1 MNDQPTRPIR
11 RTSSVED
18 DRIEILKMVE
28 DGAITASEAAT
39 LLDAL
44 DQAERSFGPAE
55 PSHRTST
62 AVSHVRIRVSDTAS
76 GRPRVNV
83 VVPIGLVDAG
93 LGVVRRF
100 VPNADSNMS
109 SIRSALLSGVRG
121 PLIDVTQDDER
132 VEIIAE

>member
-1 MNDQPTRPIR
+1 MNEQPTRPIR
-11 RTSSVED
+11 RGSSVED

-28 DGAITASEAAT
+28 AGTITANEAST

-55 PSHRTST
+55 PAHRTTS
-62 AVSHVRIRVSDTAS
+62 AVSHVRIRVSDAKS

-93 LGVVRRF
+93 LSVVRRF
-100 VPNADSNMS
+100 VPNAENNMGAV
-109 SIRSALLSGVRG
+109 RDALLSGIRG
-121 PLIDVTQDDER
+121 PLVDVAQDDER